1 MAAKVVLCLF
11 GGQSSEHRV
20 SCMSAAF
27 VVSKLR
33 ETPSFD
39 VLTCGISHD
48 GRWLLTTATTEAI
61 AAEQWEQHPDNR
73 RLLFTP
79 DATAAHFYVMENEA
93 LTPLDVDVVFP
104 VLHGKNGEDGTMQGL
119 FDLAGIPYVGCGTL
133 ASAVAMD
140 KDIAK
145 RVFATAGI
153 AQLNYLTVRQH
164 ERVKKDAQ
172 IREDINKRIGYP
184 CFVKPANAG
193 SSVGVSKVKSEAQ
206 LAKAMDE
213 AFLHDRKILVE
224 QASSGREIEV
234 SVYGADGHVFVSV
247 AGEIKP
253 GQEFYDYNAKYD
265 DPNSTLIIPAEL
277 DADSYARIVDMA
289 TRAFNV
295 AECRGLC
302 RADFFV
308 EPSQIYLNEI
318 NTMPGFTG
326 ISMYPKLME
335 HSGTNGRDLVYGLV
349 NIALQ
354 EE

>member
-27 VVSKLR
+27 VIRKLR
-33 ETPSFD
+33 ETSSFK
-39 VLTCGISHD
+39 VLMCGISHD
-48 GRWLLTTATTEAI
+48 GRWLLTSASTEEI
-61 AAEQWEQHPDNR
+61 AAEQWEHHPDNKQ
-73 RLLFTP
+73 LIFTP
-79 DATAAHFYVMENEA
+79 DAASAHFYIKEDDA
-93 LTPLDVDVVFP
+93 LTPLEIDVIFP
-104 VLHGKNGEDGTMQGL
+104 VLHGKNGEDGTIQGL
-119 FDLAGIPYVGCGTL
+119 FDLAGVPYVGCGTL

-153 AQLNYLTVRQH
+153 SQLNYLTVRQY
-164 ERVKKDAQ
+164 ERVQKEMQ
-172 IREDINKRIGYP
+172 IREDIEKRIGYP

-193 SSVGVSKVKSEAQ
+193 SSVGVSKVKSVEQ
-206 LAKAMDE
+206 LAGAMDE

-224 QASSGREIEV
+224 QASPGREIEV
-234 SVYGADGHVFVSV
+234 SVFGSDGHVFVSV

-253 GQEFYDYNAKYD
+253 AKEFYDYNAKYD
-265 DPNSTLIIPAEL
+265 DPDSTLIIPAKL
-277 DADSYARIVDMA
+277 DPDVYARIVDMA

-318 NTMPGFTG
+318 NTMPGFTA

-349 NIALQ
+349 EIALQ
-354 EE
+354 GE